1 MAKIKKE
8 RIAYGLFH
16 DGLNLKIA
24 QLALIDNELKIQRLE
39 ETDLTS
45 SLYEASSTSI
55 REIHDTLD
63 DEIAVP
69 EISDF
74 GDEGFNLTD
83 LSDDDSVG
91 ETFTDDHESSELP
104 GFRDFQNL
112 IESFPL
118 DNGKIGINA
127 NDEKVSYT
135 KFDSDFTKSK
145 IRKTLKSQLITK
157 QEQKQKNYQ
166 YDYIKNNDKSG
177 LAFVHRGNHEIL
189 DALHEINP
197 VLTKAKYFYSSI
209 ETNEIALMNLIR
221 NNYDYPEDEYLLIIY
236 IGTDYKVGIVMK
248 GKDHVKTFP
257 IIITDTD
264 PVKIR
269 QAIYSKVILE
279 QDVSDVAI
287 TQNVIFAGEYVTDD
301 DIDFFKDQSHA
312 GDTVHRLQLLNID
325 IADEALGNITPEKV
339 AQFAVP
345 ISLAWKV
352 LQPNNK
358 NFFRANLLPSFIT
371 ERQKHFKVAWHG
383 FAILIALFA
392 FALMGTTKH
401 LELKQQVTRTKQL
414 ILKTDAELM
423 QNRQLIAKLNQVKSE
438 LDVLKNRLDKIKLLT
453 RDKNQLH
460 YILSNVSKSFM
471 NNRISWVNVLMS
483 RAETFDLEG
492 FSSKRR
498 NIIEFSKLFPMGKIN
513 SISQMYIEELAVWEF
528 VMEFSFPNPIQKMEE
543 EFFNTAKSQNNPP
556 EEIIPEKVVP
566 EEIIPEIIPENE
578 TVIEQPEIIQPEEQ
592 VIIEQE
598 PAPVY
603 EPQIIDNSGKHNVRD
618 MFDEITA
625 LYQDRRY
632 NEVKEKCSDFLKQ
645 FPKHKLAYDV
655 NYYFGAGLYGTKQ
668 YYKARKY
675 FLETINENLHKT
687 PEALIMYGN
696 CLYKGNDHSKARLS
710 WNTLLESFP
719 EHRLSGLAKL
729 KLKKLKG

>member
-1 MAKIKKE
+1 MAKNKKE
-8 RIAYGLFH
+8 RIAYGVFY

-24 QLALIDNELKIQRLE
+24 QLAIFENRLKIQRLE

-45 SLYEASSTSI
+45 TLYQESGTSVNEIKDSL
-55 REIHDTLD
+55 DT
-63 DEIAVP
+63 EIAVP

-74 GDEGFNLTD
+74 GDEGFDITE
-83 LSDDDSVG
+83 LSEDSSLG
-91 ETFTDDHESSELP
+91 ETFVEDGESTELP

-118 DNGKIGINA
+118 DNGKIGLNA

-145 IRKTLKSQLITK
+145 IQKTLKSQLITK
-157 QEQKQKNYQ
+157 EEQKQKNYQ
-166 YDYIKNNDKSG
+166 YDYITNKDKSG
-177 LAFVHRGNHEIL
+177 LAFVHRGSHEIL

-197 VLTKAKYFYSSI
+197 VLTKTKYFYSSI

-264 PVKIR
+264 PIKIR

-301 DIDFFKDQSHA
+301 DIDFFKEQSHA

-325 IADEALGNITPEKV
+325 IADEALGNISPEKI
-339 AQFAVP
+339 AQFAIP

-352 LQPNNK
+352 LKPNNK
-358 NFFRANLLPSFIT
+358 NFFRSNLLPSFII

-383 FAILIALFA
+383 FAILLALFA
-392 FALMGTTKH
+392 VAFVGTFKH
-401 LELKQQVTRTKQL
+401 EELKRDRRKTRDL
-414 ILKTDAELM
+414 IEKTNVELA
-423 QNRQLIAKLNQVKSE
+423 QNRQLLIKLNQVKSE
-438 LDVLKNRLDKIKLLT
+438 LAILNGRMDKIKLLINN
-453 RDKNQLH
+453 KNTLH

-471 NNRISWVNVLMS
+471 NNRISWVDNLS
-483 RAETFDLEG
+483 SKDEIFNIDG
-492 FSSKRR
+492 FSTKRR
-498 NIIEFSKLFPMGKIN
+498 NVLEFSELFPMGRIN
-513 SISQMYIEELAVWEF
+513 SISQMYIEDLSVWEF
-528 VMEFSFPNPIQKMEE
+528 VMEFSFPDRIQEMEDSMFKTINEQEDTQEIVLTSVHVYAPVPDTIE
-543 EFFNTAKSQNNPP
+543 EVLP
-556 EEIIPEKVVP
+556 EPAI
-566 EEIIPEIIPENE
+566 
-578 TVIEQPEIIQPEEQ
+578 
-592 VIIEQE
+592 IIEKTPE
-598 PAPVY
+598 PVY
-603 EPQIIDNSGKHNVRD
+603 EANVVDNTKPQKHNIQD

-625 LYQDRRY
+625 LYQDRKY
-632 NEVKEKCSDFLKQ
+632 GEVTQKCNDFLVQ
-645 FPKHKLAYDV
+645 FPEHKLSYDV
-655 NYYFGAGLYGTKQ
+655 NYFLGAGLYGTKQ
-668 YYKARKY
+668 YYKARSY
-675 FLETINENLHKT
+675 FSDTIDRNLHRT
-687 PEALIMYGN
+687 PEALFMHGN
-696 CLYKGNDHSKARLS
+696 CLYKGNEINKAKFS
-710 WNTLLESFP
+710 WNELIRVYP

-729 KLKKLKG
+729 KLKKIKG